1 MLSIEN
7 LYIFSVYSVRN
18 AAKNSSTLD
27 LDSGFPPFRP
37 INNTMSTLEWFEHFK
52 HKLQG
57 LTDSHTAGG
66 SPLSLLA
73 YALKENQLTAEEYF
87 PWAMA
92 HYKLPR
98 LQARFFTETPP
109 RKEMYAKWAT
119 HYSWTVECLPV
130 AEWDGILVV
139 ACLQPPQDFP
149 SSPTCVFVL
158 APQEALEQ
166 CWNTWNPQVAAKVAA
181 KIPSSAPAKS
191 AAAESG
197 MPEGLEAALQ
207 APTAKK
213 SGDSF
218 SFEDLGDVASDESSS
233 DQESSSE
240 EHGESAG
247 EEMGGLEGLLD
258 APVVKLQAFTSAE
271 GQEAASAA
279 ATPPTTLPEDT
290 PVDDILNSESA
301 SDEEMQKTFDRT
313 VVDPRPS
320 LAKLEPV
327 LEKKSEPAPA
337 AAASLP
343 ETAPA
348 ASKAGG
354 PPPPPKDDLPD
365 LSEESFGNKPITP
378 IVSRPTGVAK
388 PTMNPV
394 ASGSFSLEKLKKK
407 NSGIIADKVKRVL
420 SEMKAHFEK
429 SMILTLDEQES
440 QVTAFAWDEN
450 FQDIKDTSM
459 RIPLESPSIFKIVAS
474 TQKPFHGYISLND
487 LNENFFEQWNQ
498 GAIPDHVTITPIVI
512 NEKLVGMLM
521 GFAEKSA
528 YNKVSLGLAER
539 LSSEFTKGLQAA

>member
-1 MLSIEN
+1 
-7 LYIFSVYSVRN
+7 
-18 AAKNSSTLD
+18 
-27 LDSGFPPFRP
+27 
-37 INNTMSTLEWFEHFK
+37 MSTLEWFEHFK

-57 LTDSHTAGG
+57 LTESHTAGG

-166 CWNTWNPQVAAKVAA
+166 CWNTWNPQVAAK
-181 KIPSSAPAKS
+181 IPSSAPTKS
-191 AAAESG
+191 VAAESA

-207 APTAKK
+207 APSAKK

-218 SFEDLGDVASDESSS
+218 SFEDLGDVASSEESSS
-233 DQESSSE
+233 DEESSSE
-240 EHGESAG
+240 EHGESSG
-247 EEMGGLEGLLD
+247 EEMGGLEGLFD
-258 APVVKLQAFTSAE
+258 APVVKLQSFNSAD
-271 GQEAASAA
+271 GEAATPAA
-279 ATPPTTLPEDT
+279 MTPPTTLPEET
-290 PVDDILNSESA
+290 PVDDILNSQSA
-301 SDEEMQKTFDRT
+301 TDEEAQKTFDRT
-313 VVDPRPS
+313 VVDTRPS
-320 LAKLEPV
+320 LSKMEPV
-327 LEKKSEPAPA
+327 LEKKSEPETVVA
-337 AAASLP
+337 AA
-343 ETAPA
+343 
-348 ASKAGG
+348 KAGG

-378 IVSRPTGVAK
+378 IVTRPTGVAK

-394 ASGSFSLEKLKKK
+394 ASGSFALEKLKKK
-407 NSGIIADKVKRVL
+407 NSGVIADKVKRVL

-450 FQDIKDTSM
+450 FQEIKDTSM

>member
-1 MLSIEN
+1 
-7 LYIFSVYSVRN
+7 
-18 AAKNSSTLD
+18 
-27 LDSGFPPFRP
+27 
-37 INNTMSTLEWFEHFK
+37 MSTTEWFEHFK

-57 LTDSHTAGG
+57 LTESHTAGG

-73 YALKENQLTAEEYF
+73 YALKENQLTPEDYF

-119 HYSWTVECLPV
+119 HYSWSVECLPV

-149 SSPTCVFVL
+149 STPQCVFVL
-158 APQEALEQ
+158 APQDSLEQ
-166 CWNTWNPQVAAKVAA
+166 CWNTWQSQAA
-181 KIPSSAPAKS
+181 KIPASAPTKAV
-191 AAAESG
+191 AAESA
-197 MPEGLEAALQ
+197 MPEGFEAVTVI
-207 APTAKK
+207 APAKK

-218 SFEDLGDVASDESSS
+218 SFEDLGEFPDASDASA
-233 DQESSSE
+233 SSE
-240 EHGESAG
+240 EGESSEESTG
-247 EEMGGLEGLLD
+247 EEMGGLEGLFD
-258 APVVKLQAFTSAE
+258 TPVVKLQSTAAPET
-271 GQEAASAA
+271 EAARE
-279 ATPPTTLPEDT
+279 LT
-290 PVDDILNSESA
+290 PVDSILNPTSA
-301 SDEEMQKTFDRT
+301 SAEEVEKTFDRT
-313 VVDPRPS
+313 VVDARPT
-320 LAKLEPV
+320 LAKVEPV
-327 LEKKSEPAPA
+327 LEKKAEPTVA
-337 AAASLP
+337 AAASALTP
-343 ETAPA
+343 TAAPA

-354 PPPPPKDDLPD
+354 PPPPPKDELPD
-365 LSEESFGNKPITP
+365 LSEESFGNKPVPVVT
-378 IVSRPTGVAK
+378 RPTGIAK

-394 ASGSFSLEKLKKK
+394 ASGSFALEKLKKK
-407 NSGIIADKVKRVL
+407 NSGVIADKIKRVL
-420 SEMKAHFEK
+420 SEMKSHFEK

-450 FQDIKDTSM
+450 FQEIKDTSM
-459 RIPLESPSIFKIVAS
+459 RIPLKSPSIFNIVAT

-528 YNKVSLGLAER
+528 YNKASLTLAEK
-539 LSSEFTKGLQAA
+539 LSTEFTKGLQAA

>member
-1 MLSIEN
+1 M
-7 LYIFSVYSVRN
+7 
-18 AAKNSSTLD
+18 
-27 LDSGFPPFRP
+27 
-37 INNTMSTLEWFEHFK
+37 MSTTEWFEHFK

-57 LTDSHTAGG
+57 LTESHTAGG

-73 YALKENQLTAEEYF
+73 YALKENQLTPEEYF

-149 SSPTCVFVL
+149 STQQAVFVL

-166 CWNTWNPQVAAKVAA
+166 CWNSWQSQTA
-181 KIPSSAPAKS
+181 KIPASAPSKPAVLDS
-191 AAAESG
+191 SL
-197 MPEGLEAALQ
+197 PEGFEAATVI
-207 APTAKK
+207 APAKK

-218 SFEDLGDVASDESSS
+218 SFEDLGEFPDSAETSSS
-233 DQESSSE
+233 EEGESSE

-247 EEMGGLEGLLD
+247 EEMGGLEGLFD
-258 APVVKLQAFTSAE
+258 APVVKLQATTGNESAE
-271 GQEAASAA
+271 AAPETEAARE
-279 ATPPTTLPEDT
+279 LT
-290 PVDDILNSESA
+290 PVDNILNPTSA
-301 SDEEMQKTFDRT
+301 SAEDVEKTFERT
-313 VVDPRPS
+313 VVDARPT
-320 LAKLEPV
+320 LAKVEPV
-327 LEKKSEPAPA
+327 LEKKAEPA
-337 AAASLP
+337 AAA
-343 ETAPA
+343 APA
-348 ASKAGG
+348 LTPTSAPAATASKAGG
-354 PPPPPKDDLPD
+354 PPPPPKDELPD
-365 LSEESFGNKPITP
+365 LSEESFGNKPVPVVT
-378 IVSRPTGVAK
+378 RPTGIAK

-394 ASGSFSLEKLKKK
+394 ASGSFALEKLKKK
-407 NSGIIADKVKRVL
+407 NSGVIADKVKRVL
-420 SEMKAHFEK
+420 SEMKSHFEK

-450 FQDIKDTSM
+450 FQEIKDTSM
-459 RIPLESPSIFKIVAS
+459 RIPLKSPSIFNIVAA

-498 GAIPDHVTITPIVI
+498 GAIPDHVTITPIII

-528 YNKVSLGLAER
+528 YNKASLNLAQK
-539 LSSEFTKGLQAA
+539 LSTEFTKGLQAA

>member
-1 MLSIEN
+1 
-7 LYIFSVYSVRN
+7 
-18 AAKNSSTLD
+18 
-27 LDSGFPPFRP
+27 
-37 INNTMSTLEWFEHFK
+37 MSTLEWFEHFK

-57 LTDSHTAGG
+57 LTESHTAGG

-109 RKEMYAKWAT
+109 RKEMLAKWAT

-166 CWNTWNPQVAAKVAA
+166 CWNTWHPQVAA
-181 KIPSSAPAKS
+181 KIPSSAPEKS
-191 AAAESG
+191 AAVESE
-197 MPEGLEAALQ
+197 MPEGLAGLK
-207 APTAKK
+207 APAAKK

-218 SFEDLGDVASDESSS
+218 SFEDLGDVGSDESHN
-233 DQESSSE
+233 EEASSE
-240 EHGESAG
+240 EHSESAG
-247 EEMGGLEGLLD
+247 EEMGGLEGLFD
-258 APVVKLQAFTSAE
+258 APVVKLQSFGSD
-271 GQEAASAA
+271 EAAST
-279 ATPPTTLPEDT
+279 TPPASVPEET
-290 PVDDILNSESA
+290 PVDQILNSKSA
-301 SDEEMQKTFDRT
+301 SEEEAAKTFDRT
-313 VVDPRPS
+313 VVDSRPS
-320 LAKLEPV
+320 LSKVEPV

-337 AAASLP
+337 VAASIP
-343 ETAPA
+343 AAAPA

-365 LSEESFGNKPITP
+365 LTEESFGNKPIAP
-378 IVSRPTGVAK
+378 IVTRPTGVAK

-450 FQDIKDTSM
+450 FQEIKDTSM

-521 GFAEKSA
+521 GLAEKSA
-528 YNKVSLGLAER
+528 YNKASLGLAER
-539 LSSEFTKGLQAA
+539 LSTEFTKGLQAA